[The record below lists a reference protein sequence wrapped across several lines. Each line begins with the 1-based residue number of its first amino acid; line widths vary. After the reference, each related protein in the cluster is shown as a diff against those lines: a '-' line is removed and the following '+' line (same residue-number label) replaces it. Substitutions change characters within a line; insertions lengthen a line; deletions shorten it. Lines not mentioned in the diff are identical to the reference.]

1 MEISIK
7 KESQRFLQFLQ
18 EKNNSN
24 IIFSGIYGIGKSYFI
39 NDFFNH
45 QHSKEYIPI
54 ILTPVNYSVAN
65 NEDIFEYIKVD
76 ILLQLLEKVP
86 CNLKECKISTSLA
99 AYYYIQNNL
108 DSIIGNI
115 LSVAEKVCFQTDVIK
130 QLFDLRNN
138 ILKFQEKES
147 QAPDKEME
155 SFMKNLSQKK
165 GSIYESNI
173 ITQIIQNLIS
183 NAKKESNKEAV
194 LVIDDLDR
202 IDPEH
207 IFRILNILSA
217 HDDFC
222 HTHEHKFKFDKTIL
236 VCDIENIRKIFHAK
250 YGMDVDFTGYIDKF
264 YSKEIFHF
272 HNEDEIAECIAQQ
285 VVKINS
291 DSKIYE
297 EDQYSYI
304 NLVFILK
311 YLIKYNLI
319 NIRTLE
325 KFEYKYNIG
334 NRYVYYNGQE
344 YSIRC
349 SPTLTIFDFLKRVLG
364 SSTVLKSKLLTLAK
378 NHKYYDIYETNYI
391 PESCIILADLPNNCL
406 MVEDDL
412 SSNFKY
418 KGITYNIGVYK
429 LNLVANIEYR
439 DLDNSQINLFEMI
452 YDAYSNFLTYF
463 NK

>member
-1 MEISIK
+1 MKISIQS
-7 KESQRFLQFLQ
+7 ESERFQQFLL
-18 EKNNSN
+18 EENNNN

-39 NDFFNH
+39 NDFFNN

-86 CNLKECKISTSLA
+86 CDLKECKISTSLA
-99 AYYYIQNNL
+99 TYYYIQNNL

-115 LSVAEKVCFQTDVIK
+115 LSVAEKVCFQTDIIK

-147 QAPDKEME
+147 QAHDKDME
-155 SFMKNLSQKK
+155 SFMKDLSQKK

-183 NAKKESNKEAV
+183 NAKEESNKEAI

-250 YGMDVDFTGYIDKF
+250 YGADVDFSGYIDKF

-272 HNEDEIAECIAQQ
+272 DNVNEIAKCIANQ
-285 VVKINS
+285 VVRINS
-291 DSKIYE
+291 DSGISI
-297 EDQYSYI
+297 EDNYSHI
-304 NLVFILK
+304 NLVFILR

-325 KFEYKYNIG
+325 KFEYTYNIG
-334 NRYVYYNGQE
+334 R
-344 YSIRC
+344 RC
-349 SPTLTIFDFLKRVLG
+349 SLYKGQRYPITHSPALTIFEFLKRVFG
-364 SSTVLKSKLLTLAK
+364 SSTSIKAKLSALSERYT
-378 NHKYYDIYETNYI
+378 YYDKYETNYI
-391 PESCIILADLPNNCL
+391 PETFIILADIENNML
-406 MVEDDL
+406 VENSTL
-412 SSNFKY
+412 
-418 KGITYNIGVYK
+418 K
-429 LNLVANIEYR
+429 LNYR
-439 DLDNSQINLFEMI
+439 GISYKIGKKKLYLIADIDYETLDKSSFPIFKMI
-452 YDAYSNFLTYF
+452 YDAYINYQTYF
-463 NK
+463 T